1 MNLNIMKEDTLKRI
15 LSQTQMNAALL
26 GAIAG
31 AAPGSIKLEGFDSV
45 QKIVAT
51 GLADKVF
58 AVGDQ
63 FILPWTDIVSGK
75 TYDWPW
81 HVNDF
86 VECELPDG
94 SVVPGMMI
102 QADYASPFSIQFD
115 HEENE
120 VATESTFTEGYYYY
134 AKNDDGSYKLNDVTY
149 GDAIPSDTIYYH
161 SAIKDTTGN
170 ICRYGYNRWSHSA
183 YRQFLNSAKGKGE
196 WWTAQHLG
204 DVAPSRINQYAGF
217 LSGFEQDFLDV
228 IGPVKVTTALNTVTD
243 SDLGDREDT
252 FDTMFL
258 LSIEEMYGSPQLAG
272 VEGAALEYWKQA
284 TGLSAPSNGNNE
296 GRITYALENQ
306 TSAQYVRLRS
316 ACRGNSCYAWGVG
329 TAGYLSGYI
338 ASSSY
343 RSAPAC
349 IIHQSTADASAAKKE
364 TEK

>member
-1 MNLNIMKEDTLKRI
+1 MMQLNLNIMKEETLK
-15 LSQTQMNAALL
+15 Q
-26 GAIAG
+26 IA
-31 AAPGSIKLEGFDSV
+31 DSV
-45 QKIVAT
+45 NETNVYLKSIARKEKFDITSFKTVQDIVQAE
-51 GLADKVF
+51 LAKKYF
-58 AVGDQ
+58 SVGDQ

-81 HVNDF
+81 HINDF
-86 VECELPDG
+86 LECELPDG
-94 SVVPGMMI
+94 SIVPGMMI

-120 VATESTFTEGYYYY
+120 VATESTFTSGYYYY
-134 AKNDDGSYKLNDVTY
+134 TKNDDNSYKLNDVTY

-170 ICRYGYNRWSHSA
+170 ICRCGYNRWSHSA
-183 YRQFLNSAKGKGE
+183 YRQYLNSAKGKGE
-196 WWTAQHLG
+196 WWTPQHLG
-204 DVAPSRINQYAGF
+204 DVAPSQLNSYAGF

-228 IGPVKVTTALNTVTD
+228 IGPVKVTTVLNTVTD

-284 TGLSAPSNGNNE
+284 TGLTAPSNGANQ

-306 TSAQYVRLRS
+306 TSARYVRLRS
-316 ACRGNSCYAWGVG
+316 ANRGYSYLTWFVY
-329 TAGYLSGYI
+329 TAGAVGYNG
-338 ASSSY
+338 AYSSY
-343 RSAPAC
+343 GCAPAC
-349 IIHQSTADASAAKKE
+349 IIH
-364 TEK
+364 